1 MMTTHAVDHSVVL
14 RPDGDLCEGAACD
27 ELEQELFALAE
38 QGRHVIVDLS
48 ATRILTA
55 HCLGVLARAQRLA
68 VAAGGNVALCGAADL
83 QRWLLGVTH
92 LTEALPVYA
101 SQAEALAGFTPPA
114 AVA

>member
-1 MMTTHAVDHSVVL
+1 MTTHAMDQAVVL
-14 RPDGDLCEGAACD
+14 LPDGDLCEGAACD
-27 ELEQELFALAE
+27 ELERELLALAE
-38 QGRHVIVDLS
+38 QGRQVIVDLG

-68 VAAGGNVALCGAADL
+68 VAAGGSVALCGAAGT

-92 LTEALPVYA
+92 LAEALPVYA
-101 SQAEALAGFTPPA
+101 SLAEALAGVGSRA

>member
-1 MMTTHAVDHSVVL
+1 MTTRAVNELVVL
-14 RPDGDLCEGAACD
+14 QPDGDLCEGAACD
-27 ELEQELFALAE
+27 ELERELFTLAE

-55 HCLGVLARAQRLA
+55 HCLGVLARGQRLA

-92 LTEALPVYA
+92 LSDALPIYA
-101 SQAEALAGFTPPA
+101 TQQEALASFGLGS

>member
-1 MMTTHAVDHSVVL
+1 MTTRVMDQLVVL

-27 ELEQELFALAE
+27 ELEQELFTYAE
-38 QGRHVIVDLS
+38 QGRQVLVDLS

-68 VAAGGNVALCGAADL
+68 VAAGGNIALCGAAEL
-83 QRWLLGVTH
+83 HRWLLGVTH
-92 LTEALPVYA
+92 LADALPVYA
-101 SQAEALAGFTPPA
+101 SQTEARASFDPHP

>member
-1 MMTTHAVDHSVVL
+1 MTTRAVNQLVVL
-14 RPDGDLCEGAACD
+14 QPDGDLCEGAACD
-27 ELEQELFALAE
+27 ELELELFTLAE

-48 ATRILTA
+48 STRILTA

-68 VAAGGNVALCGAADL
+68 AAAGGNIVLCGAAEL

-92 LTEALPVYA
+92 LTDALSVYP
-101 SQAEALAGFTPPA
+101 SQAEAVASFGLHS

>member
-1 MMTTHAVDHSVVL
+1 MTTRAVDQLVVL
-14 RPDGDLCEGAACD
+14 QPDGDLCEGAACD
-27 ELEQELFALAE
+27 ELERELFTLVE

-48 ATRILTA
+48 TTRILTA

-68 VAAGGNVALCGAADL
+68 VAAGGNVVLCGAAEL

-101 SQAEALAGFTPPA
+101 SQAEALASLGSRP

>member
-1 MMTTHAVDHSVVL
+1 MTTRAVDRSIVL
-14 RPDGDLCEGAACD
+14 QPAGDLCEGAACD
-27 ELEQELFALAE
+27 ELERELLSLAGD
-38 QGRHVIVDLS
+38 GRHVIVDLS

-68 VAAGGNVALCGAADL
+68 AAAGGNIALCGAAGL

-92 LTEALPVYA
+92 LTEALPIYA
-101 SQAEALAGFTPPA
+101 SQAEALASFGPHS

>member
-1 MMTTHAVDHSVVL
+1 MTTRAVNQLVVL
-14 RPDGDLCEGAACD
+14 QPDGDLCEGAACD
-27 ELEQELFALAE
+27 ELQRELFTLAE

-48 ATRILTA
+48 ATRMLTA

-92 LTEALPVYA
+92 LADALPIYA
-101 SQAEALAGFTPPA
+101 SQAEALASFGLHS

>member
-1 MMTTHAVDHSVVL
+1 MTTRAVNQLMVL
-14 RPDGDLCEGAACD
+14 QPDGDLCEGVACD
-27 ELEQELFALAE
+27 EFERELLTLAE

-55 HCLGVLARAQRLA
+55 YCLGVLARAKRLA
-68 VAAGGNVALCGAADL
+68 EAAGGGIALCGAAEP

-92 LTEALPVYA
+92 LNEALPVYA
-101 SQAEALAGFTPPA
+101 SQAEALAGFGPRP

>member
-1 MMTTHAVDHSVVL
+1 MTTRSVNQLVVL

-27 ELEQELFALAE
+27 RLEQELLTLAE
-38 QGRHVIVDLS
+38 QGRQVIVDLS

-55 HCLGVLARAQRLA
+55 HCLGVLARAQNLA
-68 VAAGGNVALCGAADL
+68 AAAGGNIALCGAAAL

-92 LTEALPVYA
+92 LTDALPVYPTLD
-101 SQAEALAGFTPPA
+101 EALTSFTPHS

>member
-1 MMTTHAVDHSVVL
+1 MTTRAVDQLVVL
-14 RPDGDLCEGAACD
+14 QPDGDLCEGAACD
-27 ELEQELFALAE
+27 ELARELFTLAE

-48 ATRILTA
+48 TTRILTA

-68 VAAGGNVALCGAADL
+68 VAAGGNVVLCGAAEL

-101 SQAEALAGFTPPA
+101 SRAEAVAGLRAHA

>member
-1 MMTTHAVDHSVVL
+1 MTTRAMDQMVVL

-27 ELEQELFALAE
+27 ELERELFSYAE

-68 VAAGGNVALCGAADL
+68 VAAGGNIALCGAAEL
-83 QRWLLGVTH
+83 HRWLLGVTH
-92 LTEALPVYA
+92 LADALPVYA
-101 SQAEALAGFTPPA
+101 SQDEALASFGPRP